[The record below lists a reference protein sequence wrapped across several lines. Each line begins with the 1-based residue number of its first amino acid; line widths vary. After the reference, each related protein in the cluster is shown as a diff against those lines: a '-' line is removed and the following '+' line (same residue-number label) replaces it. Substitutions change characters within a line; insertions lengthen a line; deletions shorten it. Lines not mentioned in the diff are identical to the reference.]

1 MNRIFSG
8 FLIGLP
14 ITFILFLFMSML
26 IEIKAD
32 PQIFTHPEPP
42 IIDQVMHEE
51 EVKPRDRPD
60 LPEPD
65 PIQEQPSDPDVPTEI
80 IDENESIT
88 NLVDPIDFPT
98 PTGTIPHNNTPGGH
112 HPSTNNHLNQDAMP
126 ILISEPRWPREAT
139 TSGSVRLCFTIMP
152 DGRPANVVVVNFE
165 PSRVFVKT
173 AKRAVYKWK
182 FKPSFVDGHA
192 IEQSDM
198 CYTMEFKLEE

>member
-1 MNRIFSG
+1 MNRTFSG

-14 ITFILFLFMSML
+14 ITFILFLFMSLL
-26 IEIKAD
+26 IETKAD
-32 PQIFTHPEPP
+32 PQVYTHLEPP
-42 IIDQVMHEE
+42 VIDKVMREQEITPTVH
-51 EVKPRDRPD
+51 PD

-65 PIQEQPSDPDVPTEI
+65 PIHEQPSDPEVPTEV
-80 IDENESIT
+80 IDENEPLI
-88 NLVDPIDFPT
+88 NLEDPIDFPA
-98 PTGTIPHNNTPGGH
+98 PPGTIPHNNIPGGH
-112 HPSTNNHLNQDAMP
+112 QPGNNNLNQDAMP

-139 TSGSVRLCFTIMP
+139 TGGSVRLCFTIMP
-152 DGRPANVVVVNFE
+152 DGRPANIVVVNSE

-173 AKRAVYKWK
+173 AKRAVYNWK